1 LALNHLKD
9 MANNTQKESVFFLW
23 LIVPIA
29 VLLTLLFVQVNHNVA
44 PLPNHLAGNIPA
56 KKVEVKHEEIH
67 EHADST
73 HADTLHVQ
81 VVDVV
86 AVPSEMLDAPKHH

>member
-1 LALNHLKD
+1 

-44 PLPNHLAGNIPA
+44 PQPAHLAGNIPA

-73 HADTLHVQ
+73 HADTMHVQ
-81 VVDVV
+81 VVT
-86 AVPSEMLDAPKHH
+86 AVSEPSEMLDAPKHH

>member
-1 LALNHLKD
+1 

-44 PLPNHLAGNIPA
+44 PVPEHLAGNIPA

-73 HADTLHVQ
+73 HADSATVHV
-81 VVDVV
+81 VEAV
-86 AVPSEMLDAPKHH
+86 ATSSEMQDAPKHH